1 MNEFFK
7 GQTINVEI
15 EKPEYGQF
23 DGGVDGDIIYFKI
36 FNISNKRIKIETQ
49 NVTLVL
55 RNGEEREKDYWLNG
69 YGLVENTTILSNN
82 FKKGASIFLYKGDG
96 MECTENCMLSIAI
109 VDVTNGLR
117 YNLLYEYIL
126 NSWNFREGDIESIEK
141 NKGNKILAK
150 ELKHSLERI
159 EAFEE
164 QKGIKLDNISINIDK
179 DFEELVITG
188 EIIGINN
195 TEENITVNAVF
206 FDKDNEIIAKKQSYI
221 SEFNSYDV
229 FEISLYNNDI
239 KDINKIRL
247 FVK

>member
-15 EKPEYGQF
+15 EKTEYGQF

-96 MECTENCMLSIAI
+96 MKCTENCMLSIAI
-109 VDVTNGLR
+109 IDVTNGLR

-126 NSWNFREGDIESIEK
+126 NSWNFREGYIESIEK
-141 NKGNKILAK
+141 DKGNKILAK
-150 ELKHSLERI
+150 ELKRSLERI

-179 DFEELVITG
+179 DFEKLVITG

-206 FDKDNEIIAKKQSYI
+206 FDDDNEIIAKEQSYI

-229 FEISLYNNDI
+229 FEISLYSNDI